1 MLSRVNTTAMLRSML
16 KNTVVSMQTMD
27 FAKKSKKSQSGE
39 GLSEY
44 ETAEDF
50 AEPEVVFQTTTKA
63 SEPSKPTQVKDTRD
77 ISEKPWLRQTQVLD
91 LDKSLFKPFSLGDV
105 KVVTAT
111 PDNKAP
117 SYEDT
122 IEGRYANVLFTTA
135 SGKGALYEVYE
146 DMYYLSELY
155 KHSDVFRQ
163 FTENAGVGNKEIAE
177 LNKVLSE
184 TAEFNP
190 ITHHFL
196 TILAENKRLI
206 FIKDIAGK
214 YQKLY
219 QQFNKEEKITIIS
232 AETLTSV
239 QQSQVLAAFQENPQN
254 AGKAFTIEYQVDKL
268 IQGGLQM
275 YTESEFMDMS
285 VASRMSRINEEVAQL
300 SL

>member
-1 MLSRVNTTAMLRSML
+1 MLRSML
-16 KNTVVSMQTMD
+16 KNSIVTMQTMD
-27 FAKKSKKSQSGE
+27 FAKKTKKSKTSD

-44 ETAEDF
+44 ETAEDV
-50 AEPEVVFQTTTKA
+50 AEPEVVFQA
-63 SEPSKPTQVKDTRD
+63 PTPTRTATDPTRD
-77 ISEKPWLRQTQVLD
+77 VNEKPWLRQTQVLN
-91 LDKSLFKPFSLGDV
+91 LDKALFAPFSLGDV
-105 KVVTAT
+105 KVVTST
-111 PDNKAP
+111 PDHKAP

-146 DMYYLSELY
+146 DMMYLSELY
-155 KHSDVFRQ
+155 KHSEVFRQ
-163 FTENAGVGNKEIAE
+163 FTENAGVGNKEISE
-177 LNKVLSE
+177 LNTVLRE

-239 QQSQVLAAFQENPQN
+239 QQS
-254 AGKAFTIEYQVDKL
+254 
-268 IQGGLQM
+268 
-275 YTESEFMDMS
+275 
-285 VASRMSRINEEVAQL
+285 
-300 SL
+300 